1 VPKVYLGM
9 SGGVD
14 SSVSAILLQEQGYE
28 VIGCYMK
35 NWSKDLPGAHCP
47 WAEDLADAKRVATKL
62 GIDFKVF
69 DFESQYKQKV
79 VDYMISEYRAGR
91 TPNPD
96 IMCNQEI
103 KFKLF
108 YDIAIGEGADFVAT
122 GHYAQIIDGK
132 LAQAVDT
139 AKDQTY
145 FLARMPR
152 EALAKTLFP
161 VGHLKKSEVKQIASD
176 HNLTVASKKE
186 SMGICF
192 VGEVDIR
199 QFLKQYIK
207 AEAGP
212 IIDAVTNER
221 VGTHEGVPFYT
232 IGQRHGLYL
241 ASDLPY
247 YVIRKDID
255 NNTLY
260 VSKDL
265 NAPELWSGEV
275 TVKEVDNGLLRQLR
289 ATGEQASETGDDRL
303 ERSAVAEEYFDVLAR
318 VRHRA
323 PLIPVTLKD
332 NTVRFNEPQKAL
344 SPGQFIVFYQDNF
357 VVGSAVIA

>member
-1 VPKVYLGM
+1 MPKVYLGM

-35 NWSKDLPGAHCP
+35 NWSEDLPGAHCP

-79 VDYMISEYRAGR
+79 VDYMIDEYRAGR

-108 YDIAIGEGADFVAT
+108 YDVAMENGADLIAT
-122 GHYAQIIDGK
+122 GHYAQIIDGR
-132 LAQAVDT
+132 LAQATDT

-161 VGHLKKSEVKQIASD
+161 VGHLEKSQVKQIAAD
-176 HNLTVASKKE
+176 HNLSVASKKE

-199 QFLKQYIK
+199 QFLKQYIDAK
-207 AEAGP
+207 AGP
-212 IIDAVTNER
+212 IIDAATGER
-221 VGTHEGVPFYT
+221 IGTHEGVPFYT

-247 YVIRKDID
+247 YVIRKDIAE
-255 NNTLY
+255 NALY

-265 NAPELWSGEV
+265 NAPELWKSDVRVQGVECELPRQSATTGSRASSPRNDGSECSAGEGAHI
-275 TVKEVDNGLLRQLR
+275 NI
-289 ATGEQASETGDDRL
+289 S
-303 ERSAVAEEYFDVLAR
+303 AR

-323 PLIPVTLKD
+323 PLIPATLD
-332 NTVRFNEPQKAL
+332 GNIVHFSEPQKAL
-344 SPGQFIVFYQDNF
+344 SPGQFLVFYQDGF